1 MSLEL
6 YKSVLS
12 DLFDGS
18 EDAPTPKPIPSEDSI
33 NVIEHCEPKSAHPTV
48 FIDVTEHQIEGPSDW
63 AVESIPTEHFRPNEK
78 NNPKNISTCKDD
90 TIVLRIPWMQQ
101 RNISRLVRIDLEIQS
116 ESLCEALRNII
127 INSYE
132 DTDLKSYPIKLRAP
146 FKELFFYRKEIE
158 DLSEDEDNDPDLRRD
173 AKALHDFVQ
182 KNALVSSIVQDHEQF
197 YNKDQ
202 VLSDVLWTIY
212 PPNSLVVLNAGKL
225 RECWICRKIS
235 IIRKSKGR
243 GWKITGLRIGFDGTS
258 TGLTR
263 QTITLPMTGVQKRKI
278 SDLSLVP
285 IEHCQDWEE
294 LKKTLMTRSA
304 TLKRVLGTDLL
315 SFSSQTYDGPAWKDE
330 FTEYAVDLKPLHLAN
345 QISGYFMV
353 DYKAYIDRHLE
364 SAPEIEVLPR
374 KLNGVNLRA
383 KIMAN
388 GRETFLDRNGP
399 FERIWRHRYW
409 ANSDSYS
416 DASSESETSDD
427 GDLNFDPADAQDIMA
442 CEGLGD
448 SQEVE
453 ISPEFSLEGLY
464 GLSEVV
470 KDAFNVS
477 KEGFELLFPALV
489 PAFGLQGNK
498 WKWVLSDQLQDREWN
513 TAAFESLQLRSGTKD
528 LVQSLIK
535 GHKTTSTTLDDAIP
549 DKEQGLTFLLH
560 GKPGLGKTHTAESLA
575 DIIERPLYS
584 ISGGELNTH
593 AEQLEVRLESIL
605 DLAARWDAVLLLDE
619 ADVLLRK
626 RNENETEQD
635 SVLAVFLR
643 KMENFQGV
651 LFLKTNRKQEFD
663 VAFKNRI
670 RVSISYPDLTD
681 EMQSKIWKRLIQTNT
696 DINFDDSWNDSVF
709 SALGMLSLN
718 GRMIKSILRTAVAYA
733 NASHQ
738 ELGVRH
744 LFTVLQTEFGER
756 DDFDGASIP
765 PDGQEK
771 RSKGLKELKGLH
783 GIYSA
788 AH

>member
-1 MSLEL
+1 MSTRINCVFETPHSCL
-6 YKSVLS
+6 YLNFAKLHNHCRAVSKPS
-12 DLFDGS
+12 F
-18 EDAPTPKPIPSEDSI
+18 PPKPNSIDSPPLLD
-33 NVIEHCEPKSAHPTV
+33 HHKPKSAHPTV
-48 FIDVTEHQIEGPSDW
+48 FIDVTEHHIEGPGGW
-63 AVESIPTEHFRPNEK
+63 AVEIIPTKHFRPNEQNDAK
-78 NNPKNISTCKDD
+78 KISTCKDY
-90 TIVLRIPWMQQ
+90 TIVLRRTWMQQ
-101 RNISRLVRIDLEIQS
+101 RHVSSLVRIDLEIQS
-116 ESLCEALRNII
+116 ENLCQALRSII

-146 FKELFFYRKEIE
+146 FKELFFHRKEIKA
-158 DLSEDEDNDPDLRRD
+158 LSEDEDNDPDLPKD

-182 KNALVSSIVQDHEQF
+182 NNALVSSIVQDHERF
-197 YNKDQ
+197 SNEGE

-225 RECWICRKIS
+225 RECWICRDIS
-235 IIRKSKGR
+235 IS
-243 GWKITGLRIGFDGTS
+243 TS

-263 QTITLPMTGVQKRKI
+263 QTITLPMTGMRKRKI
-278 SDLSLVP
+278 SDLPLVP
-285 IEHCQDWEE
+285 IEHYQDWKE

-330 FTEYAVDLKPLHLAN
+330 FTEYAVDLKPLQLAN
-345 QISGYFMV
+345 QV
-353 DYKAYIDRHLE
+353 CLADLL
-364 SAPEIEVLPR
+364 V
-374 KLNGVNLRA
+374 
-383 KIMAN
+383 
-388 GRETFLDRNGP
+388 
-399 FERIWRHRYW
+399 
-409 ANSDSYS
+409 YS
-416 DASSESETSDD
+416 NTSSESESSDD
-427 GDLNFDPADAQDIMA
+427 GDPNFDPADTQDIMA
-442 CEGLGD
+442 FEVFGD
-448 SQEVE
+448 SQEIE

-464 GLSEVV
+464 GLSEAV

-477 KEGFELLFPALV
+477 KEEFELLFPALV
-489 PAFGLQGNK
+489 PAFGLLGKEWQ
-498 WKWVLSDQLQDREWN
+498 WVLSDQLQEREWN
-513 TAAFESLQLRSGTKD
+513 TAAFESLQLKSSTKD

-535 GHKTTSTTLDDAIP
+535 GHKTTSTTSDDAIP

-584 ISGGELNTH
+584 ISGGELKTH
-593 AEQLEVRLESIL
+593 AEQLEVRLESIFGL
-605 DLAARWDAVLLLDE
+605 TARWDAVLLLDE

-635 SVLAVFLR
+635 SVLTVFLR
-643 KMENFQGV
+643 KIENFQGV

-696 DINFDDSWNDSVF
+696 DINFDASWNDNVF

-738 ELGVRH
+738 ELGVHH
-744 LFTVLQTEFGER
+744 LFTVLQTEFCEG

-765 PDGQEK
+765 QDEQEK
-771 RSKGLKELKGLH
+771 RRKGLKELKGLH
-783 GIYSA
+783 DIYSA